1 MKRFTISI
9 TLLLFAQGAL
19 AQGIAQTVDTLEG
32 DLLNLGADVSTLE
45 SQVATLQTDN
55 AALEAVINTQA
66 SLIADL
72 TSVVDA
78 LVEQQRCHTRPAD
91 LQADEFGNYAGGVD
105 WRGCDKTGLQMWGEA
120 VGGAVT
126 ENLTNSDLSG
136 ANLTLASIIGVQFH
150 ANLDGATFKNANLAY
165 SDMSGANITSSTV
178 FINTN
183 CPDETNSDD
192 NGGTCVGHLSY

>member
-1 MKRFTISI
+1 MKKVLIGI
-9 TLLLFAQGAL
+9 TLLMFANVAF
-19 AQGIAQTVDTLEG
+19 AQGIAQDVDTLETNVSALDSDVDTLEG
-32 DLLNLGADVSTLE
+32 
-45 SQVATLQTDN
+45 QVAALQTDN

-78 LVEQQRCHTRPAD
+78 LVKQQRCHTRPAD
-91 LQADEFGNYAGGVD
+91 LQADEFGNYVGGVD
-105 WRGCDKTGLQMWGEA
+105 WRGCDKTGLQMWGPA
-120 VGGAVT
+120 VGGAET
-126 ENLTNSDLSG
+126 ENLTNADLSG

-150 ANLDGATFKNANLAY
+150 ANLDGAIFKNANLAY
-165 SDMSGANITSSTV
+165 SDMSGANVTASTI

-192 NGGTCVGHLSY
+192 NGGTCIGHLSY